1 MTSLETELS
10 EEACCGGGADDDA
23 EAGGVEDDGD
33 APLVLASSY
42 SSLVQNDRNVYAIQ
56 KAASFR
62 QYFL

>member
-10 EEACCGGGADDDA
+10 EEACCGGGA
-23 EAGGVEDDGD
+23 EACGVEVDGD